1 WMAGHR
7 IRSPDKCLGG
17 MPPRHLSSHQPQA
30 IKNENSPF
38 EWIQKGGHVIHDP
51 YSNQRKR
58 NGIIENRS
66 APRGFSIPPG
76 LKDWEKPQTIN
87 TDKASK
93 FVNLKRKINSPI

>member
-1 WMAGHR
+1 
-7 IRSPDKCLGG
+7 
-17 MPPRHLSSHQPQA
+17 PQA
-30 IKNENSPF
+30 IKNGNSPF